1 MLASNPQEEI
11 QGTEIK
17 ITAQETVKDSII
29 LFVTYF
35 YSYLIISKNKVI
47 IVMLYNAYDILT
59 HDLPKI
65 DIMKEEKGN
74 KTIQKQ
80 IFVNTVKTT
89 LILIQIK

>member
-1 MLASNPQEEI
+1 
-11 QGTEIK
+11 
-17 ITAQETVKDSII
+17 
-29 LFVTYF
+29 
-35 YSYLIISKNKVI
+35 
-47 IVMLYNAYDILT
+47 MLYNAYNILT

-65 DIMKEEKGN
+65 GIMKEEKGN